1 VLNQKEES
9 MTVGRIQRAVGI
21 FSNRRDAEH
30 ALTELRDAGFDMNKV
45 SVIVKN
51 ADPNDQIGGAGVSD
65 GKEDQVE
72 GGTKAG
78 ATAGAV
84 TGGLI
89 GLIGGLSL
97 LAIPG
102 VGPVAE
108 AGVLLANTLL
118 GGAIGAAGGA
128 LVGALLGWGVPE
140 EKAKYYGDRVSQGDY
155 LIIVESTA
163 EDILR
168 AEAILDNR
176 GVLDW
181 GIYDADAPTTM
192 GPGAGRTG
200 VL

>member
-1 VLNQKEES
+1 

-21 FSNRRDAEH
+21 FSNRRDAED
-30 ALTELRDAGFDMNKV
+30 ALTELRDAGFDMNKF

-51 ADPNDQIGGAGVSD
+51 ANPNDRIGGADVSD
-65 GKEDQVE
+65 RKEEQVE
-72 GGTKAG
+72 GSTKAG
-78 ATAGAV
+78 VTTGAV

-108 AGVLLANTLL
+108 AGVVLANTLL
-118 GGAIGAAGGA
+118 GTAIGAAGGA
-128 LVGALLGWGVPE
+128 IVGALIGWGVPE
-140 EKAKYYGDRVSQGDY
+140 ERAKYYDDRVSQGDY
-155 LIIVESTA
+155 LIILEGTA
-163 EDILR
+163 EEILR

-192 GPGAGRTG
+192 APGAGRTG